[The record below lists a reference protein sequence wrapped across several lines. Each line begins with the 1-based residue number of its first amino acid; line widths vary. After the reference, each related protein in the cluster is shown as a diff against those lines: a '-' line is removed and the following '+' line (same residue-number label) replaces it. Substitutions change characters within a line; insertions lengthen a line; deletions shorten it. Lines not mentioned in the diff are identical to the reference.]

1 LFKCNYFSLLNIL
14 IGIVFFQD
22 ILVNNV
28 QAATPSVARF
38 EWVQSPSEINIP
50 AYFYWDIRNVKEC
63 FSMTSGT
70 GTPALK
76 PTSGVSG
83 PATNASPYTGLSRW
97 YCIDLNG
104 NRYPTDPNQFIE
116 AQRIVEA
123 PLTAPVLMKLAGS
136 YNAGLS
142 VAVVQQPGITY
153 RYSLNGSEVNQYAP
167 ILNTALTLNST
178 ATLRVRAY
186 RAGFNP
192 SPEVIATYSIVGS
205 PSVQRFEW
213 QPQTVDI
220 YNSSYFY
227 WDIRN
232 VKECFSTTSGSGSPE
247 LKSINGAYGPLVNAV
262 PLSGGSKWYC
272 FDLNGN
278 RYPANANQFI
288 EAPRM
293 VEPPLTAPVVTPS
306 AGTYS
311 ASFQASVLPQ
321 SNLTFRYTLNGSE
334 VTSSSPMFSS
344 PITISSSTN
353 LRVKAFRTGFNPSP
367 EANVYY
373 NITSVP
379 VATPTIS
386 PSGGSHTAPVSVSL
400 ASTTSGA
407 QTRYTTNGSEV
418 TSTSTL
424 YSGPFMIFANTT
436 VKARSFKAGM
446 TDSAQ
451 SSANFVIQAAAPTIS
466 PNGGSHTAAV
476 SVSLTSST
484 VGSQIRFTTNGGD
497 VNATSTLYS
506 TPFTVDSTGV
516 VKAKS
521 FKIGMGDSP
530 QTTASFVIQQ
540 SGPQVIYL
548 HTDALGSVI
557 AETDAN
563 GNVIKRTEYKPFGE
577 SKDK

>member
-1 LFKCNYFSLLNIL
+1 MVFIWCYLNLIKRVGLVIICTYFGTNIRILIRSTWRVLVIIVKFCIFIFLVLSSSYASATTSPSAPGNLNTNAATAYPGQPITLSWSTGTGHVAGSSDYGVYVTPPGGAQRLLHGPIAWSASKPTYSVNVQPSEGMGTYNYRVYACNYSNYCSYSDKSIIVVAPPAPAAPTNVTLAASITIGQSTTLSWTAGSGHITGKSVFGVYVTPPGGTQSLIHGP
-14 IGIVFFQD
+14 ISWSSGQ
-22 ILVNNV
+22 NNYQV
-28 QAATPSVARF
+28 TLAATTTAGTYKYRIYACNYDNYCNYSDKSIVVTEPSPPGAPTNVTL
-38 EWVQSPSEINIP
+38 VPSITLGQSTTLSWSAGSGHIAGNSSFGVYVTAPGGVEKLSHGPINWSGGQSTYQVTLTPSNGVGTYQYRVYACNYGNYCASVTRQLI
-50 AYFYWDIRNVKEC
+50 V
-63 FSMTSGT
+63 T
-70 GTPALK
+70 GTTVVAPSIT
-76 PTSGVSG
+76 P
-83 PATNASPYTGLSRW
+83 
-97 YCIDLNG
+97 NG
-104 NRYPTDPNQFIE
+104 
-116 AQRIVEA
+116 
-123 PLTAPVLMKLAGS
+123 G
-136 YNAGLS
+136 
-142 VAVVQQPGITY
+142 
-153 RYSLNGSEVNQYAP
+153 
-167 ILNTALTLNST
+167 
-178 ATLRVRAY
+178 
-186 RAGFNP
+186 
-192 SPEVIATYSIVGS
+192 
-205 PSVQRFEW
+205 
-213 QPQTVDI
+213 I
-220 YNSSYFY
+220 YNS
-227 WDIRN
+227 
-232 VKECFSTTSGSGSPE
+232 
-247 LKSINGAYGPLVNAV
+247 
-262 PLSGGSKWYC
+262 
-272 FDLNGN
+272 
-278 RYPANANQFI
+278 
-288 EAPRM
+288 
-293 VEPPLTAPVVTPS
+293 
-306 AGTYS
+306 
-311 ASFQASVLPQ
+311 
-321 SNLTFRYTLNGSE
+321 
-334 VTSSSPMFSS
+334 
-344 PITISSSTN
+344 
-353 LRVKAFRTGFNPSP
+353 
-367 EANVYY
+367 
-373 NITSVP
+373 
-379 VATPTIS
+379 
-386 PSGGSHTAPVSVSL
+386 PVSVSL

-577 SKDK
+577 SKDNL